1 MEKADA
7 FPVVVSRRAVSRI
20 GVAPQYF
27 VDVFI
32 AIAIKSFARQV
43 ATNAS
48 VAAGAQDDTSA
59 KEIAMAETN
68 EDPLAL
74 TGEDPVVETG
84 KASVA
89 ATSETQ
95 VAETGEEHP
104 AVMDFENLQKLGN
117 GGGEAAASAASS
129 FAGCFQMFADEVRRQ
144 SKKRR
149 PRSRASRHR
158 L

>member
-1 MEKADA
+1 
-7 FPVVVSRRAVSRI
+7 
-20 GVAPQYF
+20 
-27 VDVFI
+27 VFI

-48 VAAGAQDDTSA
+48 VAAGAQDDTSSA

-95 VAETGEEHP
+95 VAETREEHP
-104 AVMDFENLQKLGN
+104 AVMDFENLQIGN
-117 GGGEAAASAASS
+117 GGGEVAASAASS

-149 PRSRASRHR
+149 PKSRASRHR